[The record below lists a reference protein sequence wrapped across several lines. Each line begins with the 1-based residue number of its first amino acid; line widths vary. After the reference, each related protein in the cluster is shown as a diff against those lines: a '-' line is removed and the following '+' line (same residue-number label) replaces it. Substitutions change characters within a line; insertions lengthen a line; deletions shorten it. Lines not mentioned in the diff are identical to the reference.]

1 MTMIRQGS
9 TCRKGLVQGS
19 QAWESKDASRSARS
33 RVAIGGSD
41 SAAPDGGIRV
51 DLVARV
57 RKEIADGT
65 YDTPEKLEAAL
76 ERLIARLDL
85 D

>member
-1 MTMIRQGS
+1 M
-9 TCRKGLVQGS
+9 VQRS
-19 QAWESKDASRSARS
+19 QPWESKDGSRSARS
-33 RVAIGGSD
+33 REAIGGTD
-41 SAAPDGGIRV
+41 VGALDGGIRV
-51 DLVARV
+51 ELVARV

>member
-1 MTMIRQGS
+1 MNRQGS
-9 TCRKGLVQGS
+9 TCLTGSVHRS
-19 QAWESKDASRSARS
+19 QAWEGKDSSRSARS
-33 RVAIGGSD
+33 REAIGGSD
-41 SAAPDGGIRV
+41 VASKDGSVRV
-51 DLVARV
+51 ELVARV

-76 ERLIARLDL
+76 ERLIGRLDM

>member
-1 MTMIRQGS
+1 MIRQGS
-9 TCRKGLVQGS
+9 TCRKGSMQGS
-19 QAWESKDASRSARS
+19 QIWESKDGSRSARS
-33 RVAIGGSD
+33 RGAIGGTD
-41 SAAPDGGIRV
+41 VAALDGGIRV

>member
-1 MTMIRQGS
+1 MIRQGS
-9 TCRKGLVQGS
+9 TCRQGLVQRS
-19 QAWESKDASRSARS
+19 QVWESRDGSCSARS

-41 SAAPDGGIRV
+41 AAAPDGGIRI
-51 DLVARV
+51 DLVVRV

-65 YDTPEKLEAAL
+65 YDTPDKLEAAL

>member
-1 MTMIRQGS
+1 MIRQGS
-9 TCRKGLVQGS
+9 TCLKGSVQGS
-19 QAWESKDASRSARS
+19 QAWEQKDGSQSARS
-33 RVAIGGSD
+33 RQAIGGQD
-41 SAAPDGGIRV
+41 TAAHNGSIRV

-76 ERLIARLDL
+76 ERLISRLDL

>member
-1 MTMIRQGS
+1 MIRQGS
-9 TCRKGLVQGS
+9 TCRMGFVQRP
-19 QAWESKDASRSARS
+19 QVWESKDGPNSVRA
-33 RVAIGGSD
+33 RVAISGSD
-41 SAAPDGGIRV
+41 SATLEGGIRL

-57 RKEIADGT
+57 RKEIAEGT